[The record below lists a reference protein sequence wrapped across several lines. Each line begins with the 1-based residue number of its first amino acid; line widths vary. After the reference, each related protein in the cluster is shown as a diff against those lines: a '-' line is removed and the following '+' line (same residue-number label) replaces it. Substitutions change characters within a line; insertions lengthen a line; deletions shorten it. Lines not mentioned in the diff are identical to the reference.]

1 MTRRRSLHIGLN
13 NVDPDQYGGWDG
25 ALSGCVNDANAMRDV
40 ALSRGFDADLLLDE
54 NATIAAVRDRLDGAA
69 ATLDAGDYFFLTYSG
84 HGGQIADLTGDE
96 PDSFDETWCLYDTEL
111 VDDSLF
117 GALCT
122 FKRGVRVFVMSDS
135 CHSETVIRGPRP
147 RARVPDRPGQRP
159 KLAPLEATSAEYAK
173 NRDVYAAQ
181 STWWKPERR
190 VPRDADANVV
200 LISGCQD
207 QQTSLDG
214 PVNGAFTT
222 AFLQVWNN
230 EYRGSYRELRDDI
243 VAGIDN
249 PDQTPG
255 IFFYGVDVAG
265 MLPQIPLTDD
275 NASRSVPPGFRGIFA
290 NANVRQVNQ
299 QPITTRRDHE

>member
-13 NVDPDQYGGWDG
+13 RVDPDQYGGWDG
-25 ALSGCVNDANAMRDV
+25 ALSGCVNDAHAMRDV
-40 ALSRGFDADLLLDE
+40 ASGRGFEPEVLTDDA
-54 NATIAAVRDRLDGAA
+54 ATIAAVRDRFDDAA
-69 ATLDAGDYFFLTYSG
+69 AQLDAGDFFFLTFSG
-84 HGGQIADLTGDE
+84 HGGQITDRTGEE
-96 PDSFDETWCLYDTEL
+96 PDSLDETWCLYDTEL

-135 CHSETVIRGPRP
+135 CHSETVTRGPRLRT
-147 RARVPDRPGQRP
+147 RAAGRPGHKA
-159 KLAPLEATSAEYAK
+159 KLAPLEATHAEFTK

-181 STWWKPERR
+181 STWWTPRSR
-190 VPRDADANVV
+190 VPSNADANVV

-222 AFLQVWNN
+222 AFLKVWNS
-230 EYRGSYRELRDDI
+230 EYRNGYLDLRDDI
-243 VAGIDN
+243 VAAVDN

-255 IFFYGVDVAG
+255 IFFYGRDVAG
-265 MLPQIPLTDD
+265 MLPQIPLSDD
-275 NASRSVPPGFRGIFA
+275 DAARMAPTGFRGIFP
-290 NANVRQVNQ
+290 NPNLPQVN
-299 QPITTRRDHE
+299 

>member
-13 NVDPDQYGGWDG
+13 RVDPDQYGGWDG
-25 ALSGCVNDANAMRDV
+25 ALSGCVNDAHAMRDV
-40 ALSRGFDADLLLDE
+40 ASGRGFEPELLIDDD
-54 NATIAAVRDRLDGAA
+54 ATIAAVRDRLDDAA
-69 ATLDAGDYFFLTYSG
+69 AQLDAGDFFFLTYSG
-84 HGGQIADLTGDE
+84 HGGQITDFTGEE
-96 PDSFDETWCLYDTEL
+96 PDSLDETWCLYDTEL

-135 CHSETVIRGPRP
+135 CHSETVTRGPRLRT
-147 RARVPDRPGQRP
+147 RAAERPGHKA
-159 KLAPLEATSAEYAK
+159 KLAPLEATYAEFTK

-181 STWWKPERR
+181 STWWTPRSR
-190 VPRDADANVV
+190 VPSNADANVV

-222 AFLQVWNN
+222 AFLQVWNS
-230 EYRGSYRELRDDI
+230 EYRNGYLDLRDDI
-243 VAGIDN
+243 VAAVDN

-255 IFFYGVDVAG
+255 IFFYGLDVAG
-265 MLPQIPLTDD
+265 MLPQIPLSDD
-275 NASRSVPPGFRGIFA
+275 DASRTAPTGFRGIFP
-290 NANVRQVNQ
+290 NPNLPQVN
-299 QPITTRRDHE
+299 

>member
-1 MTRRRSLHIGLN
+1 MSKQRSLHIGLN
-13 NVDPDQYGGWDG
+13 KVDPAQYGGWDG

-40 ALSRGFDADLLLDE
+40 AVGRGFTPELLIDE
-54 NATIAAVRDRLDGAA
+54 TATIAAVRAKLDAA
-69 ATLDAGDYFFLTYSG
+69 AAVLDDGDFFFLTYSG
-84 HGGQIADLTGDE
+84 HGGQVVDLSRDE
-96 PDSFDETWCLYDTEL
+96 RDSFDETWCLYDTEL

-135 CHSETVIRGPRP
+135 CHSETVIRGARP
-147 RARVPDRPGQRP
+147 RSRAAERPGYKA
-159 KLAPLEATSAEYAK
+159 KLAPLEATSAEFAK

-181 STWWKPERR
+181 STWWKPQR
-190 VPRDADANVV
+190 VVPKDAAANVV

-214 PVNGAFTT
+214 PVNGAFTS
-222 AFLQVWNN
+222 AFLQVWTS
-230 EYRGSYRELRDDI
+230 EYRKSYQELRNDI
-243 VAGIDN
+243 VAAVDN

-265 MLPQIPLTDD
+265 MLPQIPFSDD
-275 NASRSVPPGFRGIFA
+275 NAPARGRPGFRSIFG
-290 NANVRQVNQ
+290 NDTLPQVN
-299 QPITTRRDHE
+299 

>member
-13 NVDPDQYGGWDG
+13 QVDPGQYGGWAG

-40 ALSRGFDADLLLDE
+40 AVSRGFESQLLIDE
-54 NATIAAVRDRLDGAA
+54 NATIAALRDRLDAA
-69 ATLDAGDYFFLTYSG
+69 AAQLDAGDFFFLTYSG
-84 HGGQIADLTGDE
+84 HGGQVADVSGDE
-96 PDSFDETWCLYDTEL
+96 PDEFDETWCLYDTEL

-147 RARVPDRPGQRP
+147 RARVAERPGHKPQ
-159 KLAPLEATSAEYAK
+159 LAPLEATYAEFTK

-181 STWWKPERR
+181 RTWWEPRSM
-190 VPRDADANVV
+190 VPRDSDANVV

-214 PVNGAFTT
+214 PVHGVFTT
-222 AFLQVWNN
+222 AFLAVWNSD
-230 EYRGSYRELRDDI
+230 YRKSYQELRDDI
-243 VAGIDN
+243 VYAVDN
-249 PDQTPG
+249 SDQTPG
-255 IFFYGVDVAG
+255 IFYYGLDVAG
-265 MLPQIPLTDD
+265 MLPQIPLSDD
-275 NASRSVPPGFRGIFA
+275 TAARPVPAGFRGIFP
-290 NANVRQVNQ
+290 NKNLPQVDH
-299 QPITTRRDHE
+299 PTTHQHQERS